1 MLIKTLIVDDHA
13 IVREGLKKILVE
25 SPDIR
30 VVSEAADGIQ
40 AVSIV
45 RSQPL
50 DVVVLDISL
59 PGRNGLEALK
69 IIKDE
74 YPKLPV
80 LMLSIYPEDQYAIRS
95 LKAGASGYLTKE
107 SAPNQLVIAIRKVA
121 SGGNYVSATLAEKI
135 VCGLQSDI
143 KNMHERLSDREFEL
157 LRMLASGLTATQIA
171 GRLSLS
177 IKTISTY
184 RSRLLEKMKMQN
196 NAELINYAIKNGLVH

>member
-13 IVREGLKKILVE
+13 IVREGLKKILAE
-25 SPDIR
+25 SPDIE
-30 VVSEAADGIQ
+30 VVSEAVDGIQ
-40 AVSIV
+40 AASIV
-45 RSQPL
+45 CSQPL

-59 PGRNGLEALK
+59 PGRSGLETLK

-80 LMLSIYPEDQYAIRS
+80 LMLSIYPEEQYAVRS

-121 SGGNYVSATLAEKI
+121 SGGNYVSAALAEKV
-135 VCGLQSDI
+135 VCGLQSDL
-143 KNMHERLSDREFEL
+143 KNLHENLSDREFEL

-177 IKTISTY
+177 IKTVSTY
-184 RSRLLEKMKMQN
+184 RTRLLEKMKMQN
-196 NAELINYAIKNGLVH
+196 NAELINYAIKNGLVY